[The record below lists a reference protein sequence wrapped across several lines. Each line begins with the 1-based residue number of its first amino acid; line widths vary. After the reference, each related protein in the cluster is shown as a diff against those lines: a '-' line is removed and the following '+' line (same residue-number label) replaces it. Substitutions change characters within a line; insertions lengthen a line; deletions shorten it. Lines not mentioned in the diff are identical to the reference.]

1 MYNEEFDE
9 KIDFFKKKENDL
21 SDNELNYKIGQPM
34 PAVVFKKEL
43 ENAMKKKY
51 FDGIYGT
58 GKKVTDRLLSIYI
71 KKTNEDSTQTE
82 SLDETFKIYEN
93 NIKNLELKIV
103 QMDIENAQL
112 KHDEE
117 NLRDRIR
124 FQIQTY

>member
-1 MYNEEFDE
+1 
-9 KIDFFKKKENDL
+9 
-21 SDNELNYKIGQPM
+21 M
-34 PAVVFKKEL
+34 PAVVFKNEL

-51 FDGIYGT
+51 FAGIYGT

-93 NIKNLELKIV
+93 NIKNLELRIV
-103 QMDIENAQL
+103 QMDIENVQL
-112 KHDEE
+112 KQDEE

-124 FQIQTY
+124 YQIHSYQQL